1 MCTRLTTGTWSLRHL
16 WQCAVCGLW
25 SDTPE
30 CQHC

>member
-1 MCTRLTTGTWSLRHL
+1 MRSRLTMCTRSLRHL

-25 SDTPE
+25 SDTQE